1 MEVKLVLDTNTYCL
15 CDVGQEIALEFVER
29 ASQLFLPAIVYGEL
43 YYGFRHG
50 KRFESNL
57 RRLDQ
62 FISEYDV
69 QVISADIDVAR
80 KFGDIFASLRKK
92 GTPIPTN
99 DIWIAAC
106 CMSVGGTLLTSDRH
120 FDSVEQIQRE
130 FLENT
135 CF

>member
-1 MEVKLVLDTNTYCL
+1 MKLVLDTNTYCL
-15 CDVGQEIALEFVER
+15 CDMGNENSLELVER
-29 ASQLFLPAIVYGEL
+29 ASSLFLPSIVYGEL

-50 KRFESNL
+50 KRFENNL
-57 RRLDQ
+57 QRLNQ
-62 FISEYDV
+62 FIDEYEV
-69 QVISADIDVAR
+69 EVISIDLDVAR

-120 FDSVEQIQRE
+120 FQTIEQIQVE
-130 FLENT
+130 FSKEP
-135 CF
+135 

>member
-1 MEVKLVLDTNTYCL
+1 MKLVLDTNAYCL
-15 CDVGQEIALEFVER
+15 CDLGNEKSLELVEQ
-29 ASQLFLPAIVYGEL
+29 ATSLFLPSIVYGEL

-50 KRFESNL
+50 KQFENNL

-62 FISEYDV
+62 FIEKFDV
-69 QVISADIDVAR
+69 EIILVDLDVAR

-120 FDSVEQIQRE
+120 FQTVDQIQVE
-130 FLENT
+130 FS
-135 CF
+135 